1 MEEHEDQVQVVL
13 NLVRKQQEVIDK
25 LTKIVSEVNDKL
37 KALEK
42 VVLKEH

>member
-1 MEEHEDQVQVVL
+1 MDEKLDQVQMVL

-25 LTKIVSEVNDKL
+25 LTKLVGDVDDKL
-37 KALEK
+37 KTLEK